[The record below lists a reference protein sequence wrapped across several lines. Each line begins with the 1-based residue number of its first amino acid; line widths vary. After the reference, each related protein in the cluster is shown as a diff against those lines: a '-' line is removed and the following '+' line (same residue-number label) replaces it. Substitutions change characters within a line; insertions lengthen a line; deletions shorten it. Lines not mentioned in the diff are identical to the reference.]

1 MCEHPI
7 LSPERRLH
15 GVAQPEDSP
24 QTQETKLRGESGA
37 GSTAPVAR
45 RALPD
50 EYDDGVGRIHVEG
63 HSGNRPQRL
72 FERSRKGECRGRYSA
87 FRGLLRRAGE
97 KTTGARA
104 LAGYAESFA
113 KAILDLQGVRM
124 LSWRISGLRMNLI

>member
-1 MCEHPI
+1 MCAKHLI

-50 EYDDGVGRIHVEG
+50 EYDDGVGRIHVEVIPVTDRNAYLNALEKA
-63 HSGNRPQRL
+63 SV
-72 FERSRKGECRGRYSA
+72 GEDIVPFA
-87 FRGLLRRAGE
+87 DFFAG
-97 KTTGARA
+97 
-104 LAGYAESFA
+104 
-113 KAILDLQGVRM
+113 
-124 LSWRISGLRMNLI
+124 W